1 MKPLRK
7 ILHAE
12 DDQDI
17 LEISRLA
24 LEQLHEFEVA
34 SCLTC
39 AQAIET
45 CPSFEPDLFLLDVM
59 MPKMPGPVLLAEL
72 RKIPGFE
79 HTPAIFMTA
88 KVRSDEIQSF
98 LDAGAIAVITK
109 PFDPLT
115 LGDQIRAEWAGM
127 NRVA

>member
-7 ILHAE
+7 ILHVE

-17 LEISRLA
+17 LEISRVT

-34 SCLTC
+34 SCLNWTD
-39 AQAIET
+39 AIET
-45 CPSFEPDLFLLDVM
+45 CRTFEPDLFLLDVM
-59 MPKMPGPVLLAEL
+59 MPKKTGPELLADL

-88 KVRSDEIQSF
+88 KVRNDEVQSF
-98 LDAGAIAVITK
+98 LDAGAFAVITK

-115 LGDQIRAEWAGM
+115 LGDQIRAEWAGLAL
-127 NRVA
+127 VA